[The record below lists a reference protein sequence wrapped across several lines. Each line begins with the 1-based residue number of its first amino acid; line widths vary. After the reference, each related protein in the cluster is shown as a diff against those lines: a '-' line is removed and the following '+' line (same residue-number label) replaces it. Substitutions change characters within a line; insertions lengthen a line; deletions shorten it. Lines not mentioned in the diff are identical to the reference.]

1 MIKIENLTFT
11 YPGAEAPI
19 LKNISLEVEKG
30 DFLAIIGSNGCGKS
44 TLCKT
49 LNGVIPHF
57 IVGDFEGTVEVAGLN
72 TLNEEIGQLS
82 QKVGYVY
89 QDFENQIVRP
99 TVLDDASFACLNY
112 AMEDYEL
119 RAKRALKLIGLDDKE
134 QDYVWQLSGG
144 QKHLLA
150 LASVMAL
157 QPEVIV
163 LDEPIAQL
171 DPKHAQQTYE
181 VLKYL
186 NQVHN
191 KTIIVIE
198 HHTEFIAEY
207 CQNVMMMNKGE
218 VVWKLP
224 TREALTRVE
233 ELEACDIFP
242 PQITLAAK
250 KLREEG
256 LVTSSG
262 LLPTTVEE
270 GNDFFEQ
277 LKGKSFSNQVEEIKE
292 DKGETIISL
301 QNVSVDYRA
310 IKGEKPRILSQFSL
324 DIKRGEKI
332 ALIGSN
338 GAGKSTLMKLM
349 TGLLKPTEGEVFVY
363 GESTKKTT
371 PEALFQKVSL
381 VYQNPEEMFIKDSI
395 EQDIAYSMKVRKIP
409 AYEERTEELM
419 GLFNLNELRERDGRL
434 LSGGQM
440 RRASLAVG
448 IALNPSVLL
457 LDEPTANLDIATRK
471 EIMRTLERLKDV
483 VETAII
489 ATHDMQLVSEWADR
503 IIVLS
508 KGQVMMDGPR
518 EEVFENSYIC
528 NKVGIVPPEIYRMG
542 KKLDP
547 KASCFTV
554 EEFVKGVNYGQVSRE
569 HCR

>member
-1 MIKIENLTFT
+1 MTKLIKIEDLTFT

-19 LKNISLEVEKG
+19 LKHISLEVQKG

-49 LNGVIPHF
+49 LNGLIPHF
-57 IVGDFEGTVEVAGLN
+57 IAGDFEGTVEVAGLN
-72 TLNEEIGQLS
+72 TLNEEIGTLS

-99 TVLDDASFACLNY
+99 TVLDDTSFACLNY
-112 AMEDYEL
+112 AMEDYEQ
-119 RAKRALKLIGLDDKE
+119 RAKQALELIGLGQKE
-134 QDYVWQLSGG
+134 QAYVWQLSGG

-150 LASVMAL
+150 LAGVMAL

-171 DPKHAQQTYE
+171 DPWHAKQTYE

-186 NQVHN
+186 NQVHH

-198 HHTEFIAEY
+198 HHTEFIADY
-207 CQNVMMMNKGE
+207 CKHVIMMNKGE

-233 ELEACDIFP
+233 ELESCDIFP

-250 KLREEG
+250 KLKEKG
-256 LVTSSG
+256 FVTNEG
-262 LLPTTVEE
+262 LLPTTLEE
-270 GNDFFEQ
+270 GYVFLETLEGKKFEQ
-277 LKGKSFSNQVEEIKE
+277 YIRERKPIV
-292 DKGETIISL
+292 GEPIISL
-301 QNVSVDYRA
+301 KNVSVDYRA
-310 IKGEKPRILSQFSL
+310 IKGEKPRILSRFSL
-324 DIKRGEKI
+324 DIKKGEKI

-349 TGLLKPTEGEVFVY
+349 TGLLKPTEGGVMVY
-363 GESTKKTT
+363 GQSTKKTT

-395 EQDIAYSMKVRKIP
+395 EQDIAYAMKVRKIP
-409 AYEERTEELM
+409 EYEKRTEELM
-419 GLFNLNELRERDGRL
+419 SLFNLLALRDRDGRL

-448 IALNPSVLL
+448 IALNPSVIL

-471 EIMRTLERLKDV
+471 EIIRTLDGLKDII
-483 VETAII
+483 ETAVI

-508 KGQVMMDGPR
+508 KGQVVLDGTR
-518 EEVFENSYIC
+518 EEVFGNTYIC
-528 NKVGIVPPEIYRMG
+528 EQVGIVPPEIYRMG
-542 KKLDP
+542 KMLNKE
-547 KASCFTV
+547 ASCFTV
-554 EEFVKGVNYGQVSRE
+554 EEFVKGFDYGKVS
-569 HCR
+569 

>member
-49 LNGVIPHF
+49 FNGVIPHF

-82 QKVGYVY
+82 QNVGYVY

-119 RAKRALKLIGLDDKE
+119 RARRALKLIGLDEKE

-363 GESTKKTT
+363 GQSTEKTT

-419 GLFNLNELRERDGRL
+419 RLFNLNELRERDGRL

-471 EIMRTLERLKDV
+471 EIMERL
-483 VETAII
+483 
-489 ATHDMQLVSEWADR
+489 
-503 IIVLS
+503 
-508 KGQVMMDGPR
+508 
-518 EEVFENSYIC
+518 
-528 NKVGIVPPEIYRMG
+528 
-542 KKLDP
+542 
-547 KASCFTV
+547 
-554 EEFVKGVNYGQVSRE
+554 
-569 HCR
+569 